1 MANTKDFIV
10 KNAVEVGGD
19 TKVTVGD
26 AASAGSYTV
35 GYDISAASYSSKF
48 GDTSSETNEIS
59 GIYIKPDGTKMYVSD
74 IDTDKVYQYSLST
87 AWDASTA
94 TYDSKSISTL
104 SQHGYPNGIYFKSDG
119 TKFYMIDSATSV
131 YQYSLSTAWDVSTAS
146 YDSVSYNY
154 DNDVNISGRDIFFK
168 SDGLRM
174 YLLGTGNYDILS
186 YTLSTAWDLSTA
198 SFDGTSAC
206 LDITNTVDAFPTGLY
221 ISDDGYALFIIGT
234 ALDLVTK
241 ITLSTAWDVST
252 GDIGNR
258 TNFSVSSE
266 MTFPNGMT
274 MGDNGAK
281 LYVLNSASGT
291 SEGVYQ
297 YSTGSP
303 VTTGS
308 FDLSTGNYFT
318 DTPSA
323 DVEYTFSNSGDVQS
337 FQLEVTGNS
346 AGFGITD
353 LSYDSKSADVS
364 SQIAY
369 AAGVAFK
376 TDGTKMYVTSAAST
390 GSGDVFQYTLST
402 AWDVS
407 TASYDSVSYSNGS
420 ITNGYGLQFKS
431 DGTRL
436 YIQAYEDDRVYE
448 HTLSTAWDLSTT
460 SATGNSL
467 YYGSQTASAY
477 DFTISSD
484 GTKIYVSNNDSPMYQ
499 YTMSTAWDIS
509 TASYDSVTF
518 AVSGQ
523 TPDDGWYVQFNSDGT
538 KMFGVN
544 ADDIYQYSL
553 STAWDLST
561 ASYDSVSNIG
571 GLSAATDTGNFV
583 FKSDG
588 TKLYQAR
595 TGNVYQYTS
604 SSAITVTWDEDIAWP
619 SGTAPNSPAAGEKDI
634 YTFMTD
640 DTGTSYIGFQSGDAF
655 S

>member
-26 AASAGSYTV
+26 AATAGSYTV
-35 GYDISAASYSSKF
+35 GYDISEASYSNKF

-94 TYDSKSISTL
+94 SYDSKSVSTL

-154 DNDVNISGRDIFFK
+154 DNDVNIGGRDIFFK

-206 LDITNTVDAFPTGLY
+206 LDITNTVDANPTGLY
-221 ISDDGYALFIIGT
+221 ISDDGYALFIIGS
-234 ALDLVTK
+234 ALDLVSK

-281 LYVLNSASGT
+281 LYALNSASGT

-297 YSTGSP
+297 YSTGIP

-323 DVEYTFSNSGDVQS
+323 DVEYTFSNPADVQS
-337 FQLEVTGNS
+337 FQLEVNYEVSTSGDLLFFAADAGNS
-346 AGFGITD
+346 SNYDDADGWTTIIDIANQTD
-353 LSYDSKSADVS
+353 PDTNFYLVR
-364 SQIAY
+364 QT
-369 AAGVAFK
+369 AA
-376 TDGTKMYVTSAAST
+376 TDGTYDISFATNNSNAFPSGGAFMCANGATYQGVSQGSGSVSFSSGLTVGESVLFLVESGDASNTTYTPPTGYTVLFEST
-390 GSGDVFQYTLST
+390 GTQTTLT
-402 AWDVS
+402 HTV
-407 TASYDSVSYSNGS
+407 VSYK
-420 ITNGYGLQFKS
+420 IADATS
-431 DGTRL
+431 D
-436 YIQAYEDDRVYE
+436 
-448 HTLSTAWDLSTT
+448 
-460 SATGNSL
+460 
-467 YYGSQTASAY
+467 
-477 DFTISSD
+477 
-484 GTKIYVSNNDSPMYQ
+484 
-499 YTMSTAWDIS
+499 
-509 TASYDSVTF
+509 
-518 AVSGQ
+518 
-523 TPDDGWYVQFNSDGT
+523 
-538 KMFGVN
+538 
-544 ADDIYQYSL
+544 
-553 STAWDLST
+553 
-561 ASYDSVSNIG
+561 
-571 GLSAATDTGNFV
+571 
-583 FKSDG
+583 
-588 TKLYQAR
+588 
-595 TGNVYQYTS
+595 
-604 SSAITVTWDEDIAWP
+604 
-619 SGTAPNSPAAGEKDI
+619 SPAAGNFSSGGSYRALVHVRNAGTAATANDIVAQVQKADAVTSTFTVDGGQVAYTYSQPTITWSSAIQWAGGTAPTSPALGEKDT